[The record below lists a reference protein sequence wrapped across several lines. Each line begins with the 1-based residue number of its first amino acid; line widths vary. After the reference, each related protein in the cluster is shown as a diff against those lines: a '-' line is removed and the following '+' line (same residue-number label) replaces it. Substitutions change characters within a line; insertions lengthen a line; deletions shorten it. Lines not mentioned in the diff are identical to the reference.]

1 MDYFFSK
8 DIIDDKIILS
18 NKEFIH
24 CVKVLRHMVGDRI
37 HIVDGK
43 GHLYETEI
51 SNITSD
57 KCETKIISSKTIKN
71 KVEVHL
77 IICPTK
83 NHKRI
88 EWMLEKIVEIG
99 VDRVSFIISKNTIR
113 KNINMERLNKIAL
126 SAMKQT
132 QNAFLPIIDDCVKF
146 KDVFSLISSKEKYI
160 AHLNKNNNIHLNLL
174 LNNTNSR
181 CIVIGPEGDFTDEE
195 VEYSLKKGFQ
205 EVSLGVSRLRT
216 ETSGIVSTTLLNL

>member
-1 MDYFFSK
+1 MKFIPAIDLKENKCVRLKQGAEKNITIFNDNPLEQAIFFESQG
-8 DIIDDKIILS
+8 
-18 NKEFIH
+18 
-24 CVKVLRHMVGDRI
+24 CDRI

-43 GHLYETEI
+43 GHLYETEV

-113 KNINMERLNKIAL
+113 NLFKY
-126 SAMKQT
+126 
-132 QNAFLPIIDDCVKF
+132 FL
-146 KDVFSLISSKEKYI
+146 
-160 AHLNKNNNIHLNLL
+160 
-174 LNNTNSR
+174 
-181 CIVIGPEGDFTDEE
+181 
-195 VEYSLKKGFQ
+195 
-205 EVSLGVSRLRT
+205 
-216 ETSGIVSTTLLNL
+216 